1 LAGLIAPGEEE
12 QYDAMGNVV
21 GRKQRGRF
29 GAMLRGALGG
39 GVMGAG
45 AGGLAG
51 HLAPDAVNK
60 AYSAASSFGG
70 DLARRLGYGSG
81 GPQRVANWRRRGI
94 PALVKLQ
101 HAGVFLT
108 VAFVGSR

>member
-1 LAGLIAPGEEE
+1 MLQSHPMTTNISRGVAHSLSLHP
-12 QYDAMGNVV
+12 DAEIIDN
-21 GRKQRGRF
+21 
-29 GAMLRGALGG
+29 LGG
-39 GVMGAG
+39 PTA
-45 AGGLAG
+45 
-51 HLAPDAVNK
+51 
-60 AYSAASSFGG
+60 
-70 DLARRLGYGSG
+70 LARRLGYGSG